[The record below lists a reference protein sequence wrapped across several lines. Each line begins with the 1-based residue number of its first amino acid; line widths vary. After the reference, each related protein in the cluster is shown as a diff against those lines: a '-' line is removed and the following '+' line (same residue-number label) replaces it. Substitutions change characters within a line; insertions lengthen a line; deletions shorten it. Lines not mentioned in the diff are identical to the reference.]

1 MGIASDRV
9 IFCCI
14 CMQYTLLERR
24 PGFSRS
30 FKLFRFVSLDL
41 REIVD
46 FLETWGVGFLGCWK
60 EIYQSAS
67 ADSKLWRPRFPP
79 LRSLSLANAV
89 FWPRQIPDQTSIR
102 VAADKVRIASRVS
115 GTILAHLPSSGKY
128 NTVGN
133 SIPRMGQEEA
143 GGD

>member
-1 MGIASDRV
+1 MGIVSDRV

-46 FLETWGVGFLGCWK
+46 LLGNIGVWTYGMLERK
-60 EIYQSAS
+60 KRI
-67 ADSKLWRPRFPP
+67 SKC
-79 LRSLSLANAV
+79 
-89 FWPRQIPDQTSIR
+89 
-102 VAADKVRIASRVS
+102 
-115 GTILAHLPSSGKY
+115 
-128 NTVGN
+128 
-133 SIPRMGQEEA
+133 
-143 GGD
+143 